1 MKQHNIFTN
10 RAILY
15 SLVLSA
21 KIIKSKEFSDKDIR
35 QYPDFQGKS
44 FFMIFKHILIRTY
57 FRKFRTLVSDLS
69 RDFVLFFLFFVN
81 TQSFFLKSNFLSNY
95 LPRHVFGK
103 TVCDMCVQE
112 MQNKKII
119 KSRNLLQKQ

>member
-1 MKQHNIFTN
+1 MRTTMKQHNIFTN

-69 RDFVLFFLFFVN
+69 RDFVLFFLLCQHSEFLPKIEFFI
-81 TQSFFLKSNFLSNY
+81 K
-95 LPRHVFGK
+95 LPPPSCFRQDCMRHV
-103 TVCDMCVQE
+103 C
-112 MQNKKII
+112 
-119 KSRNLLQKQ
+119 SRNAK